1 MARLAE
7 NLNNLIKRL
16 VSFDIELKGFQ
27 PKGPVDGPSV
37 SAMKFSSQSSESIR
51 EMYYK
56 GAPRNSGVLPWPK
69 NRK

>member
-1 MARLAE
+1 MRLAE
-7 NLNNLIKRL
+7 SLNHLIKRL

-27 PKGPVDGPSV
+27 PKGPADGPSV
-37 SAMKFSSQSSESIR
+37 SAINFSSKSSESIR

-56 GAPRNSGVLPWPK
+56 DALRNSGVLPWPK